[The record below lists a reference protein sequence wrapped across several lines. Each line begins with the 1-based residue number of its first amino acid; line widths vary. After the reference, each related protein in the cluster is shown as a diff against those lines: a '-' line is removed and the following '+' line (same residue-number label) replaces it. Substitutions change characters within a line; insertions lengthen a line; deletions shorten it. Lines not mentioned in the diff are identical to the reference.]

1 MFFFNKEKR
10 SFSRWTVSVWN
21 QFSSSSFV
29 SFFLL
34 SLFLS
39 FPTVVKTCGHFTMD
53 FGTYHYPFLEVSL
66 LSFSIDL
73 LESWAKT
80 NAETEGN
87 WQMSLTSKR
96 QKEREISGNNGR
108 HDRGWLFWNGKLDWS
123 RSHVVESEIFRARV
137 LWGKFSPPMKNRS
150 HFFLAVLRA
159 RTCMYL
165 ADLGLNR
172 KSINQSSLPYPFQG
186 DLHNRITV
194 RINQNQHS
202 TIFRKEK
209 IFLSPEPI

>member
-1 MFFFNKEKR
+1 MPSLSLYEMNLSIVQRHECRIIEGRGKDGRREWAFLAKKEDRKDDIKDIRHQFFNIR
-10 SFSRWTVSVWN
+10 N
-21 QFSSSSFV
+21 YA
-29 SFFLL
+29 LL
-34 SLFLS
+34 
-39 FPTVVKTCGHFTMD
+39 
-53 FGTYHYPFLEVSL
+53 
-66 LSFSIDL
+66 
-73 LESWAKT
+73 
-80 NAETEGN
+80 
-87 WQMSLTSKR
+87 
-96 QKEREISGNNGR
+96 
-108 HDRGWLFWNGKLDWS
+108 
-123 RSHVVESEIFRARV
+123 ESEIFRARV